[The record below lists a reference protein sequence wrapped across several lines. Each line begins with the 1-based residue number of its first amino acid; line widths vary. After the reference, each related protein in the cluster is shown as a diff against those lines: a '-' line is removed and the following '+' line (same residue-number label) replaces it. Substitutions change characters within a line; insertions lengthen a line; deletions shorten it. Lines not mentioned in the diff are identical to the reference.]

1 MQPDFKLH
9 TQHLCANAVLAFL
22 RLFPHAEQYAKAMVQ
37 RTAHLFFRLSV
48 RLMERMPA
56 FGMTD
61 HHKTRPRLRK
71 HQRRNLPGVLSLFL
85 PTHILRSQK
94 DLGTHAVELPP
105 RWIQGGIRRDHKP
118 LRNTVRK
125 VARAFLQAA
134 QVLHSLGG
142 RLIHLCVG
150 PKINAVFQPEAP
162 PSKLCHG
169 GPDQRSITSLTP

>member
-1 MQPDFKLH
+1 
-9 TQHLCANAVLAFL
+9 
-22 RLFPHAEQYAKAMVQ
+22 MVD
-37 RTAHLFFRLSV
+37 SSS
-48 RLMERMPA
+48 
-56 FGMTD
+56 
-61 HHKTRPRLRK
+61 PRLRK

-150 PKINAVFQPEAP
+150 PYLGLTWYE
-162 PSKLCHG
+162 
-169 GPDQRSITSLTP
+169 RSEERRTK